1 MVQGSRGRTVG
12 CMGRKLCVSQ
22 TYTEAPAELWVD
34 RKPAIPSA
42 LENGFCVHHNKKA
55 FLPRGGEEA
64 ARLAGSNPSLKGSS
78 VPGPGILDSQNE
90 EGWGWVGVQSLSH
103 SSSASGGPGR
113 AGVCQIGLPRS
124 DPSMVL
130 PSCMALAKSL
140 PLRDPFSSRI
150 NCEREHPGWSGSQ
163 SHADRASGR
172 FMEPESGQ
180 VRLLQPR
187 LGGRREPWAPEAAA
201 LSVIDK

>member
-22 TYTEAPAELWVD
+22 TYTEAPAEFWVD

-90 EGWGWVGVQSLSH
+90 EGWGWVGGCPVPVSLFISIRW
-103 SSSASGGPGR
+103 ARQGR
-113 AGVCQIGLPRS
+113 GLP
-124 DPSMVL
+124 
-130 PSCMALAKSL
+130 
-140 PLRDPFSSRI
+140 
-150 NCEREHPGWSGSQ
+150 NWS
-163 SHADRASGR
+163 A
-172 FMEPESGQ
+172 Q
-180 VRLLQPR
+180 V
-187 LGGRREPWAPEAAA
+187 
-201 LSVIDK
+201 